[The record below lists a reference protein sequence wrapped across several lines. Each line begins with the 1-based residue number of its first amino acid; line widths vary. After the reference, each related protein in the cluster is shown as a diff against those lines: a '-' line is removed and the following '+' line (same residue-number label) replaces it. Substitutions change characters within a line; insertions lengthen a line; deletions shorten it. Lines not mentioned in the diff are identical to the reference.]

1 MEIEGTWYTTAQA
14 ADKLGLSHDTIR
26 SAIRLGT
33 LKATL
38 INPRLNVVTA
48 EALDE
53 YRREHLGRRGR
64 PPRRQSAQE
73 GTDHQPIVDEAG
85 A

>member
-64 PPRRQSAQE
+64 PPRRQPAGVS
-73 GTDHQPIVDEAG
+73 TNHQPIVDEAE

>member
-14 ADKLGLSHDTIR
+14 AEKLGLSHNTIR
-26 SAIRLGT
+26 TAIRLGT

-48 EALDE
+48 EALEE

-64 PPRRQSAQE
+64 PPRRQSDRE
-73 GTDHQPIVDEAG
+73 STNHQPTVDD
-85 A
+85 